1 MSIKTLTKYTLYGTP
16 SLPPTHGHYNKKDRT
31 GLGANSMKRF
41 SVRMVQN
48 NAVGIYTLS
57 HICIYAYMHIC
68 IAVHAGVR
76 IELIIF
82 LDPLVLRINCLVIRE
97 LLNILFLNPDPGQS

>member
-57 HICIYAYMHIC
+57 YSCTCWSSHRVNHFFGSSGAKDQ
-68 IAVHAGVR
+68 
-76 IELIIF
+76 L
-82 LDPLVLRINCLVIRE
+82 
-97 LLNILFLNPDPGQS
+97 PGY